1 MEVKETRIIDLTYTI
16 KSDML
21 VYPEMKRPV
30 FQWLGKVNSEGYN
43 LTKVS
48 MVVHTG
54 THVDAPKH
62 FLDDGSCIDEVS
74 LNRLFGKAKL
84 YRYVKKLKGQVI
96 TVEDVLSSGFQIEED
111 SIFVMETGIEKFGET
126 KLYNEVFPIP
136 SEELIEWVIN
146 KKIKAYMTDA
156 TTVDSIEAKDN
167 PNHHLL
173 LKVGIPIVENLKN
186 LHLLPENKVF
196 LISALPIKF
205 QGRDAAPC
213 RAVAVTDVEK
223 LILEEKMK

>member
-1 MEVKETRIIDLTYTI
+1 MGVKKSRIVDLTYTI

-21 VYPEMKRPV
+21 VYPGMERPV
-30 FQWLGKVNSEGYN
+30 FQWIGKVNSEGYN

-62 FLDDGSCIDEVS
+62 FLDNVPCIDEVS

-84 YRYVKKLKGQVI
+84 YRYIKELKGQVI
-96 TVEDVLSSGFQIEED
+96 TVDNILSSGFQLEED
-111 SIFVMETGIEKFGET
+111 IIFIMETGIEKFMET
-126 KLYNEVFPIP
+126 KLYNEIFPIP
-136 SEELIEWVIN
+136 SIELIGWLIN

-156 TTVDSIEAKDN
+156 TAVDPITTKDS

-173 LKVGIPIVENLKN
+173 LRAGIPIVENLKN
-186 LHLLPENKVF
+186 LHLLPENKAF
-196 LISALPIKF
+196 LISALPVKF
-205 QGRDAAPC
+205 QGRDGAPC

-223 LILEEKMK
+223 FILEEKME